1 MNLKARLDRVEKK
14 LPKPPVKIKV
24 SFSGKKESLK
34 QIQARQLKAHQN
46 GKTLIV
52 ISRITTEKPY

>member
-1 MNLKARLDRVEKK
+1 MSVLKNRIEKCESK
-14 LPKPPVKIKV
+14 LKPPVKIKV
-24 SFSGKKESLK
+24 SFSGKKETLK

-52 ISRITTEKPY
+52 VSRITTEKPY